1 MRDEAMLDTIDVSTD
16 LLLASVDALRD
27 DEVTGPTLLPEW
39 HRGHLLTHVAR
50 GADSLGRLLE
60 WARTGVEQ
68 EQYASAEARA
78 AEIQSGSRRS
88 VDELAADIARTAAT
102 FEQAVRSLPD
112 AAWSVEVL
120 PRTGE
125 PSTADRLVFIRL
137 RELEMHHV
145 DLAAGY
151 TFADIPPEVAT
162 LVIDDILGG
171 HERRADS
178 MPRLRISA
186 TDVELE
192 RELGTGGPLVAGDQA
207 DLLGWLSGRTDGA
220 LLTLPEGGT
229 LPQIPAWI

>member
-1 MRDEAMLDTIDVSTD
+1 MRDEAMLDTVDVSTD
-16 LLLASVDALRD
+16 LLLASVEALRD

-68 EQYASAEARA
+68 QQYPSSEARA

-88 VDELAADIARTAAT
+88 IDELAADITRTAAA

-112 AAWSVEVL
+112 AAWSVVVR

-125 PSTADRLVFIRL
+125 PATAERLVFIRL

-151 TFADIPPEVAT
+151 AFADIPPEVTT
-162 LVIDDILGG
+162 LVIDDILAS
-171 HERRADS
+171 HERRPDS
-178 MPRLRISA
+178 GPRLRISA
-186 TDVELE
+186 TDVTLE
-192 RELGTGGPLVAGDQA
+192 RELGSGGPLVTGDQA

-220 LLTLPEGGT
+220 ALSLPEGGS
-229 LPQIPAWI
+229 LPQLPAWI